1 MPGPRYD
8 RIVPLVT
15 MILVGLGIAFILDA
29 GPARPV
35 IVLGAGLPSLG
46 VSWLILAVI
55 ALVAG
60 LGTEFVIRGH
70 PRFTHRWLTP
80 VRLGRGATAELLLP
94 FWTLPALTPVAI
106 FAFFRLFGGALAS
119 GAYLLVLL
127 ISGALLLIIFAAQHR
142 LLTLPRDAAAPARNV
157 LAAVAYLLLFAICAA
172 VEFNRY
178 RTLFAAILLF
188 PSALLLGYDLLRL
201 RLERPWPVAASIAL
215 GIVQAYWALA
225 YWPAPFLLVGA
236 ALLVI
241 FYTAVG
247 LAQSSTEGGIS
258 RAALREYGLLAAG
271 ALLALAIAATVLQSR
286 LDRLM
291 E

>member
-35 IVLGAGLPSLG
+35 ILLGADLPSIG
-46 VSWLILAVI
+46 VSWLILAII

-80 VRLGRGATAELLLP
+80 VRLGRNATVELLLP
-94 FWTLPALTPVAI
+94 FWTLPALTPVAV
-106 FAFFRLFGGALAS
+106 FAFFRLFGGALAY
-119 GAYLLVLL
+119 GAYLLVLF

-142 LLTLPRDAAAPARNV
+142 VLTLPRDALAPARGI
-157 LAAVAYLLLFAICAA
+157 LASVAYLLFFAICAA

-178 RTLFAAILLF
+178 RTLFAAFLLF
-188 PSALLLGYDLLRL
+188 PSALLLGYDLLRT
-201 RLERPWPVAASIAL
+201 RLPRPWPVAAAVAL
-215 GIVQAYWALA
+215 GVVQAYWALA
-225 YWPAPFLLVGA
+225 YWPAPFLLNGA
-236 ALLVI
+236 GLLVI
-241 FYTAVG
+241 FYAAIG
-247 LAQSSTEGGIS
+247 LAQASTGHGIS
-258 RAALREYGLLAAG
+258 RAALREYGLLAGG
-271 ALLALAIAATVLQSR
+271 ALLALALAAAVLQSR
-286 LDRLM
+286 LERLM